1 MIFGGAGVTHSSPN
15 MKLHHVDG
23 QSLMWSSILQAP
35 HQSRGIKASDQSLG
49 SSFGCSFGSFNV
61 NDSNHGNIWY
71 ILHLEFMI
79 ISVYL
84 RYVWIFTN
92 ASSWNSS
99 SSANTGS
106 IRQWILFLWQ
116 SKQCS
121 GKNSYFHDFL
131 CNFFQNSLN
140 SSFVTVDSESDLGGE
155 CSVARTGHVS
165 RRLSSNADMPDFGSW
180 CSLKRRVMSMVDS
193 SLSPMTRFNS
203 QPNMVVM
210 AQTGTSP
217 GIKSASLCQ
226 NENLR

>member
-1 MIFGGAGVTHSSPN
+1 MLPPG
-15 MKLHHVDG
+15 
-23 QSLMWSSILQAP
+23 ILPQVPTLAP
-35 HQSRGIKASDQSLG
+35 SDSG
-49 SSFGCSFGSFNV
+49 FYS
-61 NDSNHGNIWY
+61 HGNPS
-71 ILHLEFMI
+71 
-79 ISVYL
+79 SVQ
-84 RYVWIFTN
+84 VKIVIFT
-92 ASSWNSS
+92 
-99 SSANTGS
+99 
-106 IRQWILFLWQ
+106 F
-116 SKQCS
+116 
-121 GKNSYFHDFL
+121 FL